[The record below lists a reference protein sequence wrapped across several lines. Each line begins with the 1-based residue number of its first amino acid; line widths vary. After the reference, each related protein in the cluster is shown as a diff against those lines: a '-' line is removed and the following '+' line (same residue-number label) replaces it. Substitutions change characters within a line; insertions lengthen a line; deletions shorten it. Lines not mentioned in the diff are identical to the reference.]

1 MAEIEGQEKTEQ
13 PTGKKLSDARD
24 KGQVAKSTE
33 LNSLVVFGSG
43 LILIFITKGFIGEK
57 LGSFTKEIFSSLET
71 VNINQTILQA
81 YFLKWTLFLF
91 IILTPILIGLIIV
104 SLVSNISQVGFKF
117 SVKAFTPKLNR
128 FNPIAGI
135 KRIFFTSH
143 SLVELLKSLAKLIII
158 GLFAYLVIS
167 KLIQDTFEL
176 VNLSIEE
183 IVSFMLDAAF
193 SMVWKIMIFF
203 TLIAAVD
210 FIFQKMKFK
219 KEMMMTKQEVKDEL
233 KQTEGDTLIKSR
245 IRKNMIQ
252 ATRRRMMNDV
262 PKADVV
268 ITNPTHFAVALKYE
282 MNKDNA
288 PKVLAKGMDEL
299 AQRIKKIAVENEVPL
314 YEDRELARALYKV
327 CDVGDLIPA
336 KLFKAVAQILA
347 YIYQMKKIKKQKSII

>member
-1 MAEIEGQEKTEQ
+1 M
-13 PTGKKLSDARD
+13 
-24 KGQVAKSTE
+24 
-33 LNSLVVFGSG
+33 
-43 LILIFITKGFIGEK
+43 
-57 LGSFTKEIFSSLET
+57 GSFTKEIFSSLET
-71 VNINQTILQA
+71 FNVNQTILQT

-117 SVKAFTPKLNR
+117 SGKAFTPKLNR

-143 SLVELLKSLAKLIII
+143 SLVEILKSLAKLVII

-176 VNLSIEE
+176 VNLTIEE

-193 SMVWKIMIFF
+193 SMVWKIMLFF
-203 TLIAAVD
+203 TLIATID

-219 KEMMMTKQEVKDEL
+219 KEIMMTKHEVKDEL
-233 KQTEGDTLIKSR
+233 KQTEGDPLIKSR
-245 IRKNMIQ
+245 IRKNMIH

-288 PKVLAKGMDEL
+288 PKVLAKGMNEL
-299 AQRIKKIAVENEVPL
+299 AQRIKKIAVENDIPL

-327 CDVGDLIPA
+327 CEVGDLIPA